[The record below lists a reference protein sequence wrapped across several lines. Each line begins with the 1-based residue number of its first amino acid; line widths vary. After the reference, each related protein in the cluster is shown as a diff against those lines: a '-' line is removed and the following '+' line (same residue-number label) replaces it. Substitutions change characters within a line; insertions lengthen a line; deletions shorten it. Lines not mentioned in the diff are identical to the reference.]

1 MSTEQLVAA
10 LSEYKLNPTEIA
22 DILWL
27 ALRQPREA
35 VNAEDETSQGDE
47 GAPNVGEQTPPGGA
61 STADTQ
67 EDDDSESREEPKD
80 DQDPSFDIAPDIPS
94 GTLPRNA
101 LPIFVPDAGLI
112 EETLPLVRALKPLLK
127 QIASATASH
136 VNEAET
142 VDRIAETDIW
152 SPVLQPDREPWFE
165 VALVIDGSAAMSI
178 WQRLI
183 QDIQRLLRCYGSFR
197 DFRIW
202 KLVVTDG
209 QVGICAVPDQVARN
223 PKALLAPDSRR
234 LTLVFSD
241 CTADYWWDGT
251 LQPVLALWGNSMPTA
266 IWQVLPDWMWKR
278 TALGVG
284 EYVAIRNRLPGA
296 TNPKLNPI
304 YLSLRPSKSRRTPS
318 VEETE
323 AETSPG
329 VPICV
334 PVITT
339 DGDSIGAWSRMLAGD
354 RRQSTPG
361 FVLPATGWER
371 FQGHPAHT
379 SADPSAAQDES
390 DELLEQFRLKATPE
404 ARRLAALLSAAPV
417 ITLPVMR
424 LIRASMLQG
433 TSPLPVAE
441 VFLGGL
447 LQRAPD
453 QPHQIDAELV
463 QYDFAARD
471 RLLGVLPKVE
481 AIQVI
486 EAVSQYVAERLNLT
500 LTDFRALLLSP
511 DLKAEADAY
520 GLRAFARVT
529 AQILRKLGK
538 EYETLAAQFESPQEP
553 IESDPVDTTVWPDFP
568 IQTFEYEVA
577 EFVNVP
583 PFEPFNF
590 TDAQFDQDAFPPPL
604 QAEGF
609 TIITFEAQL
618 ESFEFNVATLHR
630 RQTQQQ
636 RPRKQPPA
644 PEWEIQR
651 QPSQAYRFVEN
662 LPGDIP
668 LEMVAIPAGTFLMG
682 SPDDEPERNADRE
695 SPQHEVTVESFFMG
709 RYPVTQAQWRVVAAM
724 PEVTRKLDRDP
735 SRFKGDNRPVE
746 KVSWDDAVEFCARLS
761 AHTGREYR
769 LPSEAEWEYACRA
782 GTTTPFHF
790 GETISSE
797 LADYD
802 GTTSYADGP
811 RGEHRGETTAV
822 DQFDVANAF
831 GLTDMHGNIF
841 EWCQDHWHDNY
852 DGAPTDGSAWQEG
865 GDLSTRVR
873 RGGSWFTYPR
883 DCRSASRSSDNLGN
897 RNYFIG
903 FRVCC
908 SAPRT

>member
-35 VNAEDETSQGDE
+35 VNAEDETNQGDE
-47 GAPNVGEQTPPGGA
+47 GSPNVGEQTPPGGA

-67 EDDDSESREEPKD
+67 EDDDGESREEPKD
-80 DQDPSFDIAPDIPS
+80 DQAPSFDIAPDIPS

-553 IESDPVDTTVWPDFP
+553 IESDPVDTTVWPDFLL
-568 IQTFEYEVA
+568 QTFEYEVA

-609 TIITFEAQL
+609 TLITFEAQPGPEPEL
-618 ESFEFNVATLHR
+618 EPFTFIVATVRR
-630 RQTQQQ
+630 RQGQQQQ
-636 RPRKQPPA
+636 RQTT
-644 PEWEIQR
+644 EWEILR
-651 QPSQAYRFVEN
+651 ESREAYRFLEP
-662 LPGDIP
+662 LPGIPP
-668 LEMVAIPAGTFLMG
+668 LEMVAISGGTFLMG
-682 SPDDEPERNADRE
+682 SPENEPDRSNRE
-695 SPQHEVTVESFFMG
+695 SPQHEVTVAPFFMG
-709 RYPVTQAQWRVVAAM
+709 AYPITQRQWRVVADF
-724 PEVTRKLDRDP
+724 PQVERELDPAP
-735 SRFKGDNRPVE
+735 SRFKRLNRPVE
-746 KVSWDDAVEFCARLS
+746 RVSWYDAVEFCARLS
-761 AHTGREYR
+761 DFTGHQYR
-769 LPSEAEWEYACRA
+769 LPSEAEWEYACRG
-782 GTTTPFHF
+782 GTTTPFNF

-797 LADYD
+797 LANYNANSAYN
-802 GTTSYADGP
+802 GGPIGEYQEKTTSIDYFGI
-811 RGEHRGETTAV
+811 
-822 DQFDVANAF
+822 ANSF
-831 GLTDMHGNIF
+831 GLTDMHGNVR
-841 EWCQDHWHDNY
+841 EWCQDHWHKDYMN
-852 DGAPTDGSAWQEG
+852 APTDGDAWLTIDDDSE
-865 GDLSTRVR
+865 RVL
-873 RGGSWFTYPR
+873 RGGGWSFEP
-883 DCRSASRSSDNLGN
+883 DKCRSASRGSHKGVLRSN
-897 RNYFIG
+897 IG
-903 FRVCC
+903 LRVVF
-908 SAPRT
+908 SI